1 VIRRCRWRSWSPQ
14 LFCSRPT
21 FSINDMVVF
30 GFVAALLRERADDTM
45 RDHWLLLA
53 VRTLPVTMMCSAV
66 HLFSADAGRA
76 CRIRLLAAE
85 APRAKRGRRGCGVA
99 GRSHTCRG
107 LISGRFRPS
116 PRG

>member
-1 VIRRCRWRSWSPQ
+1 
-14 LFCSRPT
+14 
-21 FSINDMVVF
+21 MVEF
-30 GFVAALLRERADDTM
+30 GFVAALLCERADDTM

-66 HLFSADAGRA
+66 IYFPLTPVVLVVFA
-76 CRIRLLAAE
+76 CWPLKRLAQS
-85 APRAKRGRRGCGVA
+85 GSGVA
-99 GRSHTCRG
+99 ELSRTCRG